1 MSRYNIILSWLK
13 SCFIK
18 NKNKFNNKKIKKIKV
33 HKMCRMACYPCSHNA
48 TVYYKDGMIDR
59 NIQFNL
65 YDALE
70 CYDMLSLKNMFHF
83 RL

>member
-1 MSRYNIILSWLK
+1 
-13 SCFIK
+13 
-18 NKNKFNNKKIKKIKV
+18 
-33 HKMCRMACYPCSHNA
+33 MACYPCSHNS

-83 RL
+83 R